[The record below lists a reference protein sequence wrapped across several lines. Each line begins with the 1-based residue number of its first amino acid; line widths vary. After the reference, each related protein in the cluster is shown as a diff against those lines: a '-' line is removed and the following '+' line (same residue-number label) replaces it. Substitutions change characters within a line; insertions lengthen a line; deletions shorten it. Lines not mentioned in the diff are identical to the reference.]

1 MLPLIKKTKQTIAR
15 IIKRWRMVDLLVNN
29 LVILAKRYSPAV
41 MVGNSLFEGKK
52 DASNL
57 EPTDLK
63 VKEPGLGETVSSVV

>member
-1 MLPLIKKTKQTIAR
+1 M
-15 IIKRWRMVDLLVNN
+15 NN

-63 VKEPGLGETVSSVV
+63 VKEPGLGETVSPVE

>member
-1 MLPLIKKTKQTIAR
+1 MS
-15 IIKRWRMVDLLVNN
+15 N
-29 LVILAKRYSPAV
+29 LVILAKCFSPVV

-63 VKEPGLGETVSSVV
+63 VKEPGLGETISPAV